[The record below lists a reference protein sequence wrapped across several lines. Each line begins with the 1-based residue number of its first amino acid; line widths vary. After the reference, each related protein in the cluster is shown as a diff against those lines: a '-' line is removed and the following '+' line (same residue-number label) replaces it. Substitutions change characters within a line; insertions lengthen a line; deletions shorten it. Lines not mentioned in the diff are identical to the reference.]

1 MCRYEITQLL
11 KFFRR
16 FSIFLT
22 LCALFF
28 YNRKFVIFIGV
39 VVQGQEEAMVE
50 TN

>member
-16 FSIFLT
+16 FS